1 MINKTKQGNVL
12 ISVALTGGL
21 LLFVAAFIN
30 AGLRA
35 LHPIDTHG
43 SVQGVFIAQRATL
56 TPEPS
61 PIVQVNIRNQAGA
74 LAGVPGATICHGGWG
89 ATVGQ
94 VTTTNCTTTSAGSLS
109 IIAPEYRS
117 LYPNSGI
124 YVALPTGWSITNVTS
139 DTTTNFINGG
149 LLTAFNN
156 SVKGNVYG
164 WPTSNFITGTRTIN
178 VTTASPLPAP
188 ANLKATCAADNK
200 TFSLSWSAVGGTA
213 TGKYAVVI
221 SYYPFTYTETRT
233 TSVATTTSYSSYTY
247 WNLPGFENVKFRA
260 KVTAVSTGED
270 QYNPAGNPA
279 TVDFSCPYLTATPSL
294 TVAPTEPKTTATPP
308 PNCQYVAEVC
318 TNSFPPNCTYKL
330 ECTSPKPTCAMDCLL
345 QPKGD
350 ATCNLVVD
358 SEDYTYWL
366 LKYTNKPIPAE
377 LQSKKGPDFNN
388 DGKVNLYDLQ
398 IWQNGLYTP
407 PPTPAGACAVPTTV
421 KPTSALPTPP
431 PSASGTWT
439 QMYTTNAP
447 APRFNHSAGMLANGK
462 TFVFGGNISSSN
474 PLATDPG
481 YIYDPATNS

>member
-1 MINKTKQGNVL
+1 MIKKTHQGNVL

-30 AGLRA
+30 AGMRA
-35 LHPIDTHG
+35 LHPVDVHG

-61 PIVQVNIRNQAGA
+61 PVVQVNIRNQAGA
-74 LAGVPGATICHGGWG
+74 LAGVPNATICHGGWG
-89 ATVGQ
+89 TNAGQ
-94 VTTTNCTTTSAGSLS
+94 VATTNCTTTSAGSLS
-109 IIAPEYRS
+109 ITPPGYRS

-124 YVALPTGWSITNVTS
+124 YIALPAGWTITGVTS
-139 DTTTNFINGG
+139 DMTSNFINGG
-149 LLTAFNN
+149 LLMAVNN

-164 WPTSNFITGTRTIN
+164 WPTSDFITGTRTIN
-178 VTTASPLPAP
+178 ITTAPPLPAP

-200 TFSLSWSAVGGTA
+200 TFSLSWSAVDGSPTA

-221 SYYPFTYTETRT
+221 SYYPYTYSETRT
-233 TSVATTTSYSSYTY
+233 TAIATTNSYSSYTY
-247 WNLPGFENVKFRA
+247 WNSPGFENVAMRA

-279 TVDFSCPYLTATPSL
+279 IVDFSCPYVTTTP
-294 TVAPTEPKTTATPP
+294 TPP
-308 PNCQYVAEVC
+308 PGCQYVAEAC
-318 TNSFPPNCTYKL
+318 TNSIPPNCTYKL
-330 ECTSPKPTCAMDCLL
+330 QCASPKPTCAMDCSL

-350 ATCNLVVD
+350 ATCDLVVD

-377 LQSKKGPDFNN
+377 LQAKKGPDFNN

-398 IWQNGLYTP
+398 IWQNGLYAP

-421 KPTSALPTPP
+421 KPTSALPTLGAGCYYKQIQCIKGPCDP
-431 PSASGTWT
+431 VVVCPSATACPQPQCAAPPAGCKYIKSNSCSCGTLVC
-439 QMYTTNAP
+439 N
-447 APRFNHSAGMLANGK
+447 
-462 TFVFGGNISSSN
+462 
-474 PLATDPG
+474 
-481 YIYDPATNS
+481 